1 MWVARKAARK
11 AAKKAAR
18 KAEKKAL
25 RDDGEDVYLMEP
37 MRISEENQAR
47 PELTELV
54 LELTKRS
61 SSFRSSLPK
70 GLTEPLADFVR
81 SMNCYYSNLIEG
93 HDTHPV
99 DIDRALH
106 QNLSAQPKKR
116 VLQLEA
122 VAHIKGQ

>member
-1 MWVARKAARK
+1 
-11 AAKKAAR
+11 
-18 KAEKKAL
+18 
-25 RDDGEDVYLMEP
+25 MEP

-70 GLTEPLADFVR
+70 GLTKPLADFVR

-99 DIDRALH
+99 DIDRALRADYSE
-106 QNLSAQPKKR
+106 NPTKR
-116 VLQLEA
+116 ALQLEA
-122 VAHIKGQ
+122 RAHIEVQATLDGLTPDKPPGLEAPWIRYWTRLP